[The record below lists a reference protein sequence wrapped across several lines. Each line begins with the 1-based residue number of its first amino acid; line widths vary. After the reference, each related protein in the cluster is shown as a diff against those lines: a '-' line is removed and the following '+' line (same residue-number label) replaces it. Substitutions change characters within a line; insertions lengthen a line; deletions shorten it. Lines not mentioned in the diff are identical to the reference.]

1 MQGLGRQSKK
11 TKGVTLIELLV
22 VLAMIGIISI
32 SVISMRYP
40 RNRVELAALNI
51 STQLQ
56 AARIKAIKR
65 NHNYLVVFDYVNKQY
80 RIVSDDNNNLVPDVT
95 EEVENWI
102 NLPQSIKFLHPGA
115 EDAITVDPPDVS
127 DTSDDTAAFNSRG
140 LLLSVNLPGYIYL
153 GENSSG
159 VYRRVLVNLTGYTK
173 VQRWNGTQWWE

>member
-1 MQGLGRQSKK
+1 MKGLGRQSKRMR
-11 TKGVTLIELLV
+11 GFTLVELMLV
-22 VLAMIGIISI
+22 VAIIGILSI
-32 SVISMRYP
+32 SVLSSRYS

-56 AARIKAIKR
+56 AARMKAIKSD
-65 NHNYLVVFDYVNKQY
+65 HNYLVVFDYVNKQY
-80 RIVSDDNNNLVPDVT
+80 RIVSDDNNNLVPDAA

-102 NLPQSIKFLHPGA
+102 SLPQSITFLHPGA
-115 EDAITVDPPDVS
+115 QDAITVDPPDVS

-159 VYRRVLVNLTGYTK
+159 VYRRVLVNLTGYIK